1 VIAAALYPGESE
13 AAEKRYDEADP
24 NSIRGFIKKGGD
36 TVQNIA
42 ETGEAVVTS
51 VAKGFD
57 PGVELGLDIAGIASK
72 DTLESV
78 QNYRDTDVRKG
89 KRPLDVPSYKE
100 KVDARLLQKQN
111 TSSMGL
117 ETSEKDMSEVQP
129 MGYAMEQDQ
138 SELLRKKVPE
148 AQGFI

>member
-1 VIAAALYPGESE
+1 M
-13 AAEKRYDEADP
+13 
-24 NSIRGFIKKGGD
+24 
-36 TVQNIA
+36 
-42 ETGEAVVTS
+42 
-51 VAKGFD
+51 
-57 PGVELGLDIAGIASK
+57 ELGLDIAGIASK